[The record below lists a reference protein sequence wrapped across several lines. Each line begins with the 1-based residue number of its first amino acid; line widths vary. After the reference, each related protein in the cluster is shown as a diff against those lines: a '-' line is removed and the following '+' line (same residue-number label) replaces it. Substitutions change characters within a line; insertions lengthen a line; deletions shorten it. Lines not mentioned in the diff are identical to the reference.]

1 MYNNLRKSI
10 AEVPYFTPAMVT
22 QIAGGGKATVATWL
36 SRELKKNEILR
47 LKRGVYM
54 AKDYYLSHKNEAG
67 FLAIVSNIVEPN
79 SYLTGAWVLQT
90 HAILS
95 ESVFSVTAA
104 TLKHAKKI
112 NNEIGN
118 FEYSYIKKILFIGY
132 EKVWNGPLCGYEA
145 TLPKAMFD
153 YFYWKVASPNLS
165 DKSYDLIEDERLNID
180 LWTRELHKEFEK
192 YVSISQSPKMTLIAK
207 QLERKL

>member
-1 MYNNLRKSI
+1 M
-10 AEVPYFTPAMVT
+10 
-22 QIAGGGKATVATWL
+22 
-36 SRELKKNEILR
+36 
-47 LKRGVYM
+47 
-54 AKDYYLSHKNEAG
+54 
-67 FLAIVSNIVEPN
+67 
-79 SYLTGAWVLQT
+79 
-90 HAILS
+90 
-95 ESVFSVTAA
+95 
-104 TLKHAKKI
+104 
-112 NNEIGN
+112 
-118 FEYSYIKKILFIGY
+118 FIGY